1 MALKRERERERDGKQ
16 KLLCYAKEAGGLPT
30 SRSIYA
36 DLQSGAGWRK
46 HGSCLVSSLAARRA
60 RGGKSKAE
68 TKALSINPHQPRP
81 PLAPHPRIS
90 ILYFSSRQI
99 ISLSL
104 LLRNAGCLVAAHSAI
119 SLILALALRSAARFL
134 RALAPCLCTHAKIEM
149 RSSKICLCGREEKR
163 EWMQMSP
170 KAQER
175 SGKTFMCASECVST
189 DLRSSWQERK
199 LFCFAR

>member
-1 MALKRERERERDGKQ
+1 VRLFSIMALKRERERERDGKQ

-104 LLRNAGCLVAAHSAI
+104 LLRNAGCLAGWLRRTLQYHSSSPWRSDRPPDFCAHSLLVCVRTPKSKCAPQKY
-119 SLILALALRSAARFL
+119 ASA
-134 RALAPCLCTHAKIEM
+134 
-149 RSSKICLCGREEKR
+149 GEKR
-163 EWMQMSP
+163 RE
-170 KAQER
+170 
-175 SGKTFMCASECVST
+175 SGCKCLPRHKSALEKLLCVRVS
-189 DLRSSWQERK
+189 
-199 LFCFAR
+199 A

>member
-1 MALKRERERERDGKQ
+1 MESKSSCAMQRRRAGCLPAGRYMQICRAVLAGENTALAWSPLS
-16 KLLCYAKEAGGLPT
+16 LL
-30 SRSIYA
+30 
-36 DLQSGAGWRK
+36 D
-46 HGSCLVSSLAARRA
+46 A

-99 ISLSL
+99 ISL
-104 LLRNAGCLVAAHSAI
+104 LLRNAACLAGCGALCNITHPRPGAPIGRQIFAHSLLVCVRTRKSKCAPQKY
-119 SLILALALRSAARFL
+119 ASA
-134 RALAPCLCTHAKIEM
+134 
-149 RSSKICLCGREEKR
+149 GEKR
-163 EWMQMSP
+163 E
-170 KAQER
+170 
-175 SGKTFMCASECVST
+175 SGCKCLPRHKSALEKLFMCASECVST

>member
-1 MALKRERERERDGKQ
+1 MESKSSCAMQRRRAGCLPAGRYMQICRAAL
-16 KLLCYAKEAGGLPT
+16 AGENT
-30 SRSIYA
+30 A
-36 DLQSGAGWRK
+36 
-46 HGSCLVSSLAARRA
+46 LAWSPLSARRA

-104 LLRNAGCLVAAHSAI
+104 CCYETLAAWLVAAHSAI

-149 RSSKICLCGREEKR
+149 RSSKICLCGREESGCKCLPRHKSALEKLLCVR
-163 EWMQMSP
+163 ES
-170 KAQER
+170 A
-175 SGKTFMCASECVST
+175 
-189 DLRSSWQERK
+189 
-199 LFCFAR
+199 